1 MDDQRQELH
10 LDDQEE
16 EELGDRYPEV
26 AELGDQMDPSEVVA
40 EGEEQKAQELQELQ
54 QLQAQHRPQELEDFA
69 EQRRFVVQEQELEQ
83 QLALEQQQEPPYQQV
98 EQK

>member
-1 MDDQRQELH
+1 MDDQRQELR

-40 EGEEQKAQELQELQ
+40 EDEEQKVQELE
-54 QLQAQHRPQELEDFA
+54 QLQAQRLPQVLEAFA
-69 EQRRFVVQEQELEQ
+69 EQRRFAVQEPKLEQ
-83 QLALEQQQEPPYQQV
+83 VLVRALVQQQVLP
-98 EQK
+98 

>member
-40 EGEEQKAQELQELQ
+40 EGEEQKAQELQ

-69 EQRRFVVQEQELEQ
+69 EQRRFVVQEQM
-83 QLALEQQQEPPYQQV
+83 QQQVLP
-98 EQK
+98 